1 MLKLLLIISA
11 LFISACAA
19 WFSVIGIS
27 SLYVGA
33 PLGAILMALSFELA
47 KLVAA
52 SFTYRYWKSVSKI
65 LRTYMLAAVII
76 ISCITSAG
84 IYGYLS
90 AAYASS
96 AKGFNEKQN
105 TVQMLATRQ
114 KSDSMLISS
123 NEQRIANL
131 QRYRAQQENRL
142 DSLIGKTG
150 FLTQQRIIRIADS
163 TINALQTRNAALTEA
178 RDSLELAK
186 TNVANEAQ
194 ADTRIGTFWY
204 VAQML
209 GQPLD
214 RIVKYF
220 TLIIVIV
227 FDPMALSLL
236 LAFNFLIKGKKP
248 ESVDSEAGWMPSRL
262 SWLKA
267 QIPRES
273 VYAPVPAAPEI
284 SEPKSNMPYYAH
296 PDYNWDA
303 DNRWETDPEAL
314 RYKEQISHGVR
325 VRNRS

>member
-11 LFISACAA
+11 LFISCCAA
-19 WFSVIGIS
+19 WFSVVGIS

-33 PLGAILMALSFELA
+33 PLGALLMALSFELA

-52 SFTYRYWKSVSKI
+52 SFTYRYWKSVNKI
-65 LRTYMLAAVII
+65 LRTYMLTAVII

-90 AAYASS
+90 SAYASS
-96 AKGFNEKQN
+96 AKTFNEKQN
-105 TVQMLATRQ
+105 TVQMLTTRQ
-114 KSDSMLISS
+114 QSATTQIAS
-123 NEQRIANL
+123 NEQRITNL
-131 QRYRAQQENRL
+131 QRYRSQQENRL
-142 DSLIGKTG
+142 DSLIGKVG

-163 TINALQTRNAALTEA
+163 TINALQTRNAALAEA
-178 RDSLELAK
+178 RDSLEIAK
-186 TNVANEAQ
+186 TTTANEAQ

-236 LAFNFLIKGKKP
+236 LAFNFLVKGKKDETQEGEP
-248 ESVDSEAGWMPSRL
+248 GWMPSRL

-267 QIPRES
+267 QVPH
-273 VYAPVPAAPEI
+273 APIPAAPEI
-284 SEPKSNMPYYAH
+284 SEPKNNIPYYART
-296 PDYNWDA
+296 DYDWDA
-303 DNRWETDPEAL
+303 DDRWMIDSEAL
-314 RYKEQISHGVR
+314 RYKEQQSHGVR
-325 VRNRS
+325 VHNKS